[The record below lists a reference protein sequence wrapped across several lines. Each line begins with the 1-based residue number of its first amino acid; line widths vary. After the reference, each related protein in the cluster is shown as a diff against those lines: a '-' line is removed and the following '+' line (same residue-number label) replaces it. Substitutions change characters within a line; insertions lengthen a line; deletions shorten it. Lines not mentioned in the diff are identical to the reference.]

1 MKSKNVDMINGPLMK
16 KMIVYTIPVILTGLL
31 QLLYNAADLVVIGQF
46 AEEKAFAAVGA
57 TPSLNAMFVTFF
69 IGLSIGGCICVGQY
83 YGARDVKNVTE
94 AVHTGILISIIFGIF
109 VSTMGIIFVEDLL
122 RIMGT
127 HEDIIKLSALYLKIV
142 MAFFPFTL
150 FYNFAAGILKAA
162 GDTKRPF
169 WILVFSG
176 IANVGLNL
184 LFVLVFHMSVEGV
197 ALATGIGSV
206 INAVLGGILLFKTDD
221 MIKVSLKNLKISKD
235 KMKMIFANG
244 IPLGVQS
251 LVFSASNVLIQA
263 SVNSFESIA
272 VIAGN
277 SAASN
282 IEGFIYTA
290 MNSTANT
297 VLNFTA
303 QNYGAKKYDR
313 IGQILG
319 YGTALVLAVWVLVGG
334 TAVIFA
340 EPLLKIYQPNNLEA
354 IKYGLIRNSIIGS
367 TYFLCGIM
375 DTISYVFKGA
385 GKTFISMV
393 IAVFSIVGI
402 RIVWIMTVFRKY
414 HTLQAL
420 YISWPITWVGAIVA
434 FYILYII
441 QRRRFNRIYKPQLEA
456 KAYRN
461 E

>member
-16 KMIVYTIPVILTGLL
+16 KMIAYTIPVILTGLL
-31 QLLYNAADLVVIGQF
+31 QLFYNAADLVVIGQF
-46 AEEKAFAAVGA
+46 ADERAFAAVGA

-83 YGARDVKNVTE
+83 YGARDAKNVTE
-94 AVHTGILISIIFGIF
+94 AVHTGILISIIFGVA
-109 VSTMGIIFVEDLL
+109 VSVAGILFVEDLL
-122 RIMGT
+122 RAMGT
-127 HEDIIKLSALYLKIV
+127 HEDIIGLAALYLKIV
-142 MAFFPFTL
+142 MTFFPFTL

-169 WILVFSG
+169 YILVFSG
-176 IANVGLNL
+176 LVNVCLNL
-184 LFVLVFHMSVEGV
+184 VFVLAFHMTVEGV

-206 INAVLGGILLFKTDD
+206 INALLGGILLFKTDD

-263 SVNSFESIA
+263 SVNSFSSIA
-272 VIAGN
+272 VVAGN

-282 IEGFIYTA
+282 IEGFVYTA

-313 IGQILG
+313 INKILG
-319 YGTALVLAVWVLVGG
+319 YGTALVLIVWALVGG
-334 TAVIFA
+334 SAVIFG
-340 EPLLKIYQPNNLEA
+340 EHLLKIYQPNNLEA
-354 IKYGLIRNSIIGS
+354 VKYGLIRNSIIGS

-375 DTISYVFKGA
+375 DTVSYVFKGA
-385 GKTFISMV
+385 GKTFLSML

-402 RIVWIMTVFRKY
+402 RVAWILTVFRKY
-414 HTLQAL
+414 HTLQML
-420 YISWPITWVGAIVA
+420 YVSWPITWIGAIIA
-434 FYILYII
+434 FYTLYFI
-441 QRRRFNRIYKPQLEA
+441 QKRKYNKL
-456 KAYRN
+456 KAN
-461 E
+461 KMIT